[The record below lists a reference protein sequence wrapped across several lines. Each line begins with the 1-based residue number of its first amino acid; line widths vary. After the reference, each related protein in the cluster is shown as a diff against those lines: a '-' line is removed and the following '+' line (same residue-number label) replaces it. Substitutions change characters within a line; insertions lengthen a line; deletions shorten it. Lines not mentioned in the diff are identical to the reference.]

1 MPTRRARQRGR
12 RPLRPTY
19 LAGLAVAALVL
30 LVAAGSAAADSD
42 DALFYSETG
51 FGVWN
56 PEIRAYFESRGGVET
71 FGYPISNVFTLYGF
85 DVQLFQRQSI
95 QIGPNGAPRGL
106 NILQAPYLEY
116 RRFGGLTIPALE
128 NSLAASAPQ
137 VGSPGYARAVRAF
150 IREHVPDAWRAHNV
164 GFLREFLAAAPTDIP
179 PHLRELAALEIWG
192 LPLSR
197 PMPDPANANFIYQ
210 RFQRGVMH
218 FATTTGATGG
228 LLLGDHLKS
237 LITGHGLSASLAA
250 AASAS
255 PLLRQYAPELPLG
268 ARHPAAIP
276 GTDLT
281 DAFRPANDTTT
292 WPPAGDER
300 YGVITLHKHVAGSV
314 RNVLART
321 GARSFLDYTA
331 DLSGAPPGAEMVAMV
346 RPGNEPPAAELR
358 ARAAR
363 HPGAAWVI
371 GNEPNTSLQDNLG
384 PRAYA
389 AFFDRVVT
397 AIRAGDPSAR
407 IVAPNTLNFDFRCRG
422 CAGDDLTGRE
432 WIDGFRAAY
441 RELRGGEPPIDIW
454 GIHAYEID
462 WLEPP
467 MTDVSVMQAQLEN
480 LRAYLDAIPQ
490 HRGRP
495 IWLTEFAIIW
505 GYDDWRFTE
514 GPEGELLVAPAG
526 RFRVDLIER
535 FLVEALD
542 WLETRGRQL
551 GVERWFV
558 FADHGVP
565 DPIFTTFA
573 GISLLE
579 APDARSDLSRLGRVF
594 RRRALP

>member
-1 MPTRRARQRGR
+1 MAFM
-12 RPLRPTY
+12 L
-19 LAGLAVAALVL
+19 LATAAT
-30 LVAAGSAAADSD
+30 GSVGANTHDVG
-42 DALFYSETG
+42 FFPETG

-56 PEIRAYFESRGGVET
+56 QKVRAYFDSRGGVET

-85 DVQLFQRQSI
+85 DVQLFQRQGI
-95 QIGPNGAPRGL
+95 QIGPNGSPRGL
-106 NILQAPYLEY
+106 NILQAPYLDY
-116 RRFGGLTIPALE
+116 RRFGGLTIPAIDAG
-128 NSLAASAPQ
+128 LAASAPR
-137 VGSPGYARAVRAF
+137 VGAPGYADAVRSF
-150 IREHVPDAWRAHNV
+150 VREQVPDAWQEQSV
-164 GFLREFLAAAPTDIP
+164 GFLREFLAAAPSDTP
-179 PHLRELAALEIWG
+179 THLRELAALEIWG

-197 PMPDPANANFIYQ
+197 PMPDPANDGFVYQ

-218 FATTTGATGG
+218 YSTATGATGG

-237 LITGHGLSASLAA
+237 LITGNGLSASLAA
-250 AASAS
+250 AASAN
-255 PLLRQYAPELPLG
+255 PLLRQYAPGSTLD
-268 ARHPAAIP
+268 ARRPAAIP

-281 DAFRPANDTTT
+281 HAFRPAIDTAT
-292 WPPAGDER
+292 WPPAGDTR
-300 YGVITLHKHVAGSV
+300 YGVIALHQHATGSV

-321 GARSFLDYTA
+321 GARSYLDYSA
-331 DLSGAPPGAEMVAMV
+331 GLDDAPPGTEKVAVV
-346 RPGNEPPAAELR
+346 RPANEPSTAELR

-363 HPGAAWVI
+363 HPGAAWAI
-371 GNEPNTSLQDNLG
+371 GNEPNTGLQDNLG

-407 IVAPNTLNFDFRCRG
+407 IVAPNTLNFNFRCRG
-422 CAGDDLTGRE
+422 CAGNDLTGRE

-441 RELRGGEPPIDIW
+441 RELRGTEPPIDIW

-462 WLEPP
+462 WIDPP
-467 MTDVSVMQAQLEN
+467 MTDVSVMQAQLEG
-480 LRAYLDAIPQ
+480 LRAYLDSIPEQ
-490 HRGRP
+490 RGRP

-505 GYDDWRFTE
+505 GFDDWRLTE
-514 GPEGELLVAPAG
+514 GRDGELLVAPAG
-526 RFRVDLIER
+526 RLRADLIER

-558 FADHGVP
+558 FADHGIP

-579 APDARSDLSRLGRVF
+579 APDARSDLSRLGRVV
-594 RRRALP
+594 RRRALT

>member
-1 MPTRRARQRGR
+1 MSDTGECG
-12 RPLRPTY
+12 LRPRWRTR
-19 LAGLAVAALVL
+19 LAGLAVAALVT
-30 LVAAGSAAADSD
+30 VAAAGSVAANAD
-42 DALFYSETG
+42 DALFFPETG

-56 PEIRAYFESRGGVET
+56 PGIRGYFESRGGVGT
-71 FGYPISNVFTLYGF
+71 FGFPVSNVFRLYGF
-85 DVQLFQRQSI
+85 DVQLFQRQAI
-95 QIGPNGAPRGL
+95 QIGPDGAPRGL

-116 RRFGGLTIPALE
+116 RRFGGLTIPAIDAD
-128 NSLAASAPQ
+128 LAAAAPQ
-137 VGSPGYARAVRAF
+137 VGWPGYARAVGAF
-150 IREHVPDAWRAHNV
+150 IRAHTPDGWRGHDV
-164 GFLREFLAAAPTDIP
+164 GFMREFLAAAPGDTP
-179 PHLRELAALEIWG
+179 AHLRELAALEIWG

-197 PMPDPANANFIYQ
+197 PTPDPANGAFIYQ

-218 FATTTGATGG
+218 FDAASGATGG

-237 LITGHGLSASLAA
+237 LITGEGLSASLAA
-250 AASAS
+250 AASAN
-255 PLLRQYAPELPLG
+255 PLLRQYAPGLPLG
-268 ARHPAAIP
+268 ARRPAAMP

-281 DAFRPANDTTT
+281 DAFRSANDATA
-292 WPPAGDER
+292 WPPAGDES
-300 YGVITLHKHVAGSV
+300 YGVIVLHQHRDGGV
-314 RNVLART
+314 RNALART
-321 GARSFLDYTA
+321 GAGSYLDYRA
-331 DLSGAPPGAEMVAMV
+331 DPEGAPPGAEKTAVV

-363 HPGAAWVI
+363 HPGAAWAI
-371 GNEPNTSLQDNLG
+371 GNEPNTGLQDNLS

-397 AIRAGDPSAR
+397 AIRAGDPTAR

-462 WLEPP
+462 WIDPP
-467 MTDVSVMQAQLEN
+467 MTDVSVMQAQLEG
-480 LRAYLDAIPQ
+480 LRAYLDAIPEQ
-490 HRGRP
+490 RGRP

-505 GYDDWRFTE
+505 GYDDWRLTE
-514 GPEGELLVAPAG
+514 GPDGELLVAPAG
-526 RFRVDLIER
+526 RFRADLIEG
-535 FLVEALD
+535 FLGEALD
-542 WLETRGRQL
+542 WLETRGRRL

-558 FADHGVP
+558 FADHGIP

-579 APDARSDLSRLGRVF
+579 APDARSDLTRLGRVF
-594 RRRALP
+594 RRRALT